1 MNKYTNLAK
10 DIIQYVGGEENI
22 EHLNHCITRLRFNLK
37 DISKANDEKLKE
49 HDGIVAVMRSGGQY
63 QVVIGN
69 HVGHVYREIM
79 ALTDLEEDKPSN
91 MEKTKEEKN
100 PFDKMI
106 QVISGS
112 FQPFLGALAATG
124 MIKGVTALLLSFN
137 LIDPSGGTYLVLD
150 AIGDSLFHFM
160 PIIIGYT
167 SAKTFRLNPFT
178 GMVLGALLLYPS
190 IQLETLE
197 AAGEPLS
204 IFFEGT
210 MFESA
215 VYARFMGIPL
225 LAQNYASSVVPII
238 FITWLASKIE
248 KVAYKYVPEVVQTFL
263 VPFLVVLIAGPI
275 GLLLVGPIVS
285 ILTNFVGGFF
295 GNIHAFSPLL
305 SGLLIGFI
313 WQVLVIFGLH
323 WGLVAVAMIN
333 FGLYDFDAVILPAMF
348 GTTFAQVAAII
359 AMSFKM
365 RDEKAKSLVIPSVIS
380 GIFGV
385 TEPAIYS
392 LSLPA
397 KKPFIFSMIGAA
409 VGGAI
414 MTTTNTV
421 QYTMGGLGIFG
432 VLNFIDPAGNR
443 RGMYI
448 SILAMFVSILISF
461 LLTYFFWHEEE
472 SIEGGKN

>member
-1 MNKYTNLAK
+1 MNKYTDLA
-10 DIIQYVGGEENI
+10 QYILEHVGGEENI
-22 EHLNHCITRLRFNLK
+22 ESLNHCITRLRFTLK
-37 DISKANDEKLKE
+37 DMDQANDEKLKE
-49 HDGIVAVMRSGGQY
+49 HKGIVTVMRTAGQY

-69 HVGHVYREIM
+69 HVGHVYNAIIEES
-79 ALTDLEEDKPSN
+79 DLESKKPLKSDKKEDQN
-91 MEKTKEEKN
+91 I
-100 PFDKMI
+100 FDRLI

-112 FQPFLGALAATG
+112 FQPFLGAMAATG
-124 MIKGVTALLLSFN
+124 MIKGLTALLLSFN

-150 AIGDSLFHFM
+150 AIGDSLFRFM

-190 IQLETLE
+190 IQLETLAE
-197 AAGEPLS
+197 AGEPLS
-204 IFFEGT
+204 VLFQGT
-210 MFESA
+210 MFESE
-215 VYARFMGIPL
+215 VYAKFLGIPL

-238 FITWLASKIE
+238 FITWMASKIE
-248 KVAYKYVPEVVQTFL
+248 KIAYDYVPEVVQTFL
-263 VPFLVVLIAGPI
+263 VPFIVVLVAAPL
-275 GLLLVGPIVS
+275 GLMIVGPAVS
-285 ILTNFVGGFF
+285 ILTSFVGGVF
-295 GNIHAFSPLL
+295 GNIHEFSPLL

-348 GTTFAQVAAII
+348 GTTFSQVAAIL
-359 AMSFKM
+359 AMSLKM
-365 RDEKAKSLVIPSVIS
+365 KDDEEKAMVIPAVIS

-397 KKPFIFSMIGAA
+397 KQPFIFSMIGAA
-409 VGGAI
+409 IGGAI
-414 MTTTNTV
+414 MTTTNTI

-432 VLNFIDPAGNR
+432 VLNFIDPSGNR
-443 RGMYI
+443 TGMYI
-448 SILAMFVSILISF
+448 SLLAMIVSIVISF
-461 LLTYFFWHEEE
+461 ALTYFFWEEE
-472 SIEGGKN
+472 A